1 MKQGMPCW
9 LCRSHPLLARSFFLL
24 SGSLLSL
31 KGQPGIGYW
40 FLHHTALAFPERFP
54 CFAPSVSLISP
65 NIPQCCTS
73 GFHIYEENTA
83 ILQERYPVG
92 LHCTF
97 SCLASLSGAQ
107 RQIEVGRCRADC
119 VGSQRLKSN
128 VAKPLQMPNPCT
140 GDLAVCRSYCR
151 MRSCYWSSSR

>member
-92 LHCTF
+92 LHCTS

-107 RQIEVGRCRADC
+107 EQIEVD
-119 VGSQRLKSN
+119 VEDSN
-128 VAKPLQMPNPCT
+128 PML
-140 GDLAVCRSYCR
+140 RSHCGCQIPTR
-151 MRSCYWSSSR
+151 ETWLCAGVTAG